1 MSMIKVVGVRFK
13 DAGKIYYFT
22 YGDHVLVPG
31 DKVIVETV
39 RGLEFGEV
47 VVGPKEVTE
56 NEMGESIRSVLRK
69 AKDKDFE
76 RVEQNRQD
84 ERKAYETCLQKI
96 EEHNLPMK
104 LVDVE
109 YNFDVSKIIFYF
121 TADGRVDFR
130 QLVKDLA
137 AIFRTRIE
145 LRQIGV
151 RDEAK
156 MLGGI
161 GCCGRVLCC
170 TSFLGDFDPVSIRMA
185 KDQNLSLN
193 PSKISGVCG
202 RLMCCLRYENDC
214 YDCSKIHC
222 PAVGARV
229 ITPAGEGTVAEVDVA
244 KKNAKISFDNGQSQ
258 VFSFENVAEK
268 ENGDEDNRG
277 LDQA

>member
-1 MSMIKVVGVRFK
+1 MKVVGVRFK
-13 DAGKIYYFT
+13 EVGKIYYFT
-22 YGDHVLVPG
+22 YGELELSVG

-39 RGLEFGEV
+39 KGLEFGEV
-47 VVGPKEVTE
+47 VVGPKEVKE
-56 NEMGESIRSVLRK
+56 EELGESVRSVIRK
-69 AKDKDFE
+69 ADEKDFE
-76 RVEQNRQD
+76 RVRRNRED
-84 ERKAYETCLQKI
+84 EKKAYEICLQKI

-104 LVDVE
+104 LVNVE
-109 YNFDVSKIIFYF
+109 YNFDVSKITFYF

-170 TSFLGDFDPVSIRMA
+170 TSFLGDFNPVSIRMA

-202 RLMCCLRYENDC
+202 RLMCCLRFENDC
-214 YDCSKIHC
+214 YNCNNSDH
-222 PAVGARV
+222 PDVGTQV
-229 ITPAGEGTVAEVDVA
+229 MTPEGEGEVTAVDVSKQTVQVA
-244 KKNAKISFDNGQSQ
+244 LLDREDVVEFPFKEVLEKGNTHEDNGS
-258 VFSFENVAEK
+258 S
-268 ENGDEDNRG
+268 D
-277 LDQA
+277 